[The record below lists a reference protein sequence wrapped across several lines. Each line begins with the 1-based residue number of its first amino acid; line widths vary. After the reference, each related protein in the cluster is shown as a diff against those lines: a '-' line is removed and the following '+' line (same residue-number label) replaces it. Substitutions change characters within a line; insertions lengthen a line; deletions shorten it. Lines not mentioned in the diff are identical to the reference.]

1 MKYIFSIIVLFF
13 TLHISAQIRPEG
25 QFETKYNAVSDGYN
39 FWIYTPDEYK
49 DNKHPL
55 PLIIFLHGASLCGN
69 DLNKVRRYGV
79 LDAIDKGKIIPMF
92 VVAPQNPGGPWSPR
106 KLNNILEWMKTHYS
120 IDASRV
126 YVLGMS
132 LGGYGT
138 MDFVG
143 TYPDKIAAGMAL
155 CGGTTLKNMSGL
167 GEVPLWIMHGT
178 ADRAI
183 SINESKRVVNYLQ
196 ANHLDQ
202 LLRYDWLQG
211 GSHGVLAR
219 IFYLQKTYDWLIT
232 HSLNDKPKT
241 IDKDFD
247 ITWDDIKSTYQNL
260 KNLPQMYDND

>member
-1 MKYIFSIIVLFF
+1 
-13 TLHISAQIRPEG
+13 
-25 QFETKYNAVSDGYN
+25 
-39 FWIYTPDEYK
+39 
-49 DNKHPL
+49 
-55 PLIIFLHGASLCGN
+55 
-69 DLNKVRRYGV
+69 
-79 LDAIDKGKIIPMF
+79 MF

-106 KLNNILEWMKTHYS
+106 KLNNILEWMKSHYS

-143 TYPDKIAAGMAL
+143 TYPNKIAAGMAL

-241 IDKDFD
+241 IDKDFN
-247 ITWDDIKSTYQNL
+247 ITWDDIKATYQNL

>member
-1 MKYIFSIIVLFF
+1 MKYIFSIIILFF
-13 TLHISAQIRPEG
+13 TLNISAQIRPEG

-39 FWIYTPDEYK
+39 FWIYMPDEYK
-49 DNKHPL
+49 ENKHPL

-92 VVAPQNPGGPWSPR
+92 VVAPQNPGGSWSPR
-106 KLNNILEWMKTHYS
+106 KLNNILEWMMSHYS